1 MWGPCASGGF
11 GHAAPEASGG
21 INLHTTRPDHR
32 PDQLR
37 RVLGLAFG
45 IAVVVGG
52 TIGQGILRTPGLVAQ
67 GVPYA
72 NVMVLLWIAG
82 GMIALID
89 AMSTVE
95 LAASIPLVGGPYAFA
110 RRAFGPVTGLAV
122 GVTDWLGNV
131 ASISY
136 LAVVFAEYLHRLGL
150 LTAIPLGVIAAA
162 MPVLMALIQLL
173 GTRAAGTS
181 QEIGSAVKS
190 VVFMGL
196 VGALLLSP
204 RAAPVANETVL
215 SPALSILA
223 VIVAIRAIYG
233 TYSGWNAAVYF
244 NEEVTDPGRSL
255 ARATF
260 SGIALI
266 TVIYTLIVFACLNVL
281 PVSALAKSNLALA
294 DAAAQVFGPLA
305 DTVIT
310 VISLISLATVINTV
324 MMIFPRVLY
333 AIGRDA
339 GGVLGLARV
348 TANGTPSTAVAATVI
363 LSALLA
369 SIGVYDI
376 LLLLSTSLIAAVSV
390 LINVAAIR
398 MRLREP
404 ELERPWQMP
413 LFPLPALFAMTV
425 NAALLAAFVYED
437 PVTSFWGFAGLG
449 ALVLPIYLAVRQR
462 VRGVD

>member
-1 MWGPCASGGF
+1 MQ
-11 GHAAPEASGG
+11 
-21 INLHTTRPDHR
+21 TTSSNS
-32 PDQLR
+32 LR

-72 NVMVLLWIAG
+72 NVMLMLWIAG
-82 GMIALID
+82 GVIALVD

-131 ASISY
+131 ASIAY

-150 LTAIPLGVIAAA
+150 LTTVPLGVIAAA
-162 MPVLMALIQLL
+162 MPVLMASIQWF

-196 VGALLLSP
+196 VAALLFSP
-204 RAAPVANETVL
+204 RAAPVASDNVI
-215 SPALSILA
+215 SPTLSILA

-244 NEEVTDPGRSL
+244 NEEVADPGQSV

-266 TVIYTLIVFACLNVL
+266 TVIYTLVVFACLNVL
-281 PVSALAKSNLALA
+281 SVPALAKSNLALA
-294 DAAAQVFGPLA
+294 DAAAEVFGPLA

-310 VISLISLATVINTV
+310 VISLISLATVINT
-324 MMIFPRVLY
+324 MLMIFPRVLY

-348 TANGTPSTAVAATVI
+348 TENGTPWTALGVTVI
-363 LSALLA
+363 VSALLA

-390 LINVAAIR
+390 LINLAVIR

-404 ELERPWQMP
+404 GLERPWRMP
-413 LFPLPALFAMTV
+413 LFPLPALFAMIV
-425 NAALLAAFVYED
+425 NAALLVAFVYED

-449 ALVLPIYLAVRQR
+449 ALVVPIYLAIRFR
-462 VRGVD
+462 ERAAG